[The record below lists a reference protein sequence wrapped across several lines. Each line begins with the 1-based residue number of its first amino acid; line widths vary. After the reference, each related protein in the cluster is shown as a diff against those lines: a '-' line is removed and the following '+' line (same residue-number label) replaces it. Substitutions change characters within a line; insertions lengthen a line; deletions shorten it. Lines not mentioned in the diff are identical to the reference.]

1 MSYLAL
7 ARKYRPQDFSEVIG
21 QTHIVQTLSNAILQN
36 RIGHAYMFI
45 GPRGVGKTSIA
56 RIFAKS
62 LNCSEGPTPT
72 PCGTC
77 DSCTGIAAGSSLDI
91 IEIDAASNR
100 KVEEVREILD
110 NVQYLPSQSRYKV
123 YIIDEVHM
131 LSTHA
136 FNALLKILEEP
147 PSHVIFIF
155 ATTEPAKIPET
166 IVSRCQRFVFKR
178 MTRDEIKN
186 QLDHI
191 ITEEKKNIEPEALEM
206 IADAAD
212 GSMRDGQSILDQVIA
227 YSGDVIEASHVEI
240 LTGALEES
248 LARKT
253 LPLLA
258 EKDFAGLLS
267 LLEECEERGADFQ
280 VILSKLSRQARD
292 LLLFRESGK
301 AEILFHANDRE
312 FYEELIPSFSPEHLV
327 LMNDLLADAA
337 QKLRFLSEKRIFMEF
352 LFYKL
357 IHSET
362 LFASSPDLPDTSPG
376 SSQQALRKTAPSP
389 ETPSFSWKEAVLQEA
404 GEENSL
410 HPILEKA
417 RMAVNSKGVL
427 FLGWEDPYF
436 HKQAVL
442 REEQITGLIRKI
454 DKKIPIRM
462 ILIEGKKTPSGNEKE
477 SRQKRS
483 GTKKDI
489 PDEVLEFK
497 NAFNGEI
504 IEQRRK
510 GDV

>member
-7 ARKYRPQDFSEVIG
+7 ARKYRPQAFEEVIG
-21 QTHIVQTLSNAILQN
+21 QKHIVQTLSNAILQN
-36 RIGHAYMFI
+36 RIAHAYMFI

-62 LNCSEGPTPT
+62 LNCAEGPTVT
-72 PCGTC
+72 PCGKC
-77 DSCTGIAAGSSLDI
+77 NSCTGISEGSSLDI

-178 MTRDEIKN
+178 MSREEIKA
-186 QLDHI
+186 QLKYI
-191 ITEEKKNIEPEALEM
+191 IAEEKKKIEPEALDM

-227 YSGDVIEASHVEI
+227 YSGDSVEASHVEI

-248 LARKT
+248 LSRKA
-253 LPLLA
+253 LPLLSGS
-258 EKDFAGLLS
+258 DFHGILS

-280 VILSKLSRQARD
+280 VILSKLSRLVRD
-292 LLLFRESGK
+292 MLLFRENGK
-301 AEILFHANDRE
+301 AEILFHRNDLDY
-312 FYEELIPSFSPEHLV
+312 YEGMASSFSPEKLV
-327 LMNDLLADAA
+327 LINDLLADAA

-352 LFYKL
+352 LFYKI

-362 LFASSPDLPDTSPG
+362 LYASSSEARNTAAPPPRAAAETSSP
-376 SSQQALRKTAPSP
+376 APRKNTS
-389 ETPSFSWKEAVLQEA
+389 SWKESVLELA
-404 GEENSL
+404 GEDHSL
-410 HPILEKA
+410 YPILETA
-417 RMAVNSKGVL
+417 RMAVNGKGVL

-436 HKQAVL
+436 HKQALL
-442 REEQITGLIRKI
+442 REDQIIGLIRKI
-454 DKKIPIRM
+454 DAEIPVRM
-462 ILIEGKKTPSGNEKE
+462 ILIEKKKDSRKEKE
-477 SRQKRS
+477 SRQKTEKRD
-483 GTKKDI
+483 KDI
-489 PDEVLEFK
+489 PEEVLEFK
-497 NAFNGEI
+497 NTFNGEI

>member
-21 QTHIVQTLSNAILQN
+21 QKHIVQTLSNAILQN
-36 RIGHAYMFI
+36 RIAHAYMFI

-62 LNCSEGPTPT
+62 LNCSQGPTVT

-178 MTRDEIKN
+178 MSRDEIKN
-186 QLDHI
+186 QLEHI
-191 ITEEKKNIEPEALEM
+191 IEEEKKTIEPEALEM

-227 YSGDVIEASHVEI
+227 YSGDAIEATHVEI

-248 LARKT
+248 LSRKA

-258 EKDFAGLLS
+258 GKDFMGLLA

-280 VILSKLSRQARD
+280 AILAKLSRLARD

-301 AEILFHANDRE
+301 AEILFHRNDRDY
-312 FYEELIPSFSPEHLV
+312 YEGLMASFSSEQLV

-352 LFYKL
+352 LFYKM

-362 LFASSPDLPDTSPG
+362 LFTSSSGLPDSPPQSARSAPAKASSAPG
-376 SSQQALRKTAPSP
+376 PSA
-389 ETPSFSWKEAVLQEA
+389 FSWKEAVLEKA

-417 RMAVNSKGVL
+417 RMAVNTKGIL

-442 REEQITGLIRKI
+442 REEQITDLIREI
-454 DKKIPIRM
+454 DKEIPVRM
-462 ILIEGKKTPSGNEKE
+462 ILIKEKKKNSGNEKE
-477 SRQKRS
+477 SRRKSS

-489 PDEVLEFK
+489 PDEILEFK

-510 GDV
+510 DDV